1 MTQNSIVSGRLK
13 DMLSVDKKSNPIKL
27 ENVVKSEIVY
37 LLKNYMEINSNDVEF
52 SITLDNENKYNVV
65 LTAKVDRLKQLNFI
79 V

>member
-1 MTQNSIVSGRLK
+1 MQNNVVSARLK

-27 ENVVKSEIVY
+27 ENIVKSEIVY
-37 LLKNYMEINSNDVEF
+37 LLKNYMEINSNDVDF
-52 SITLDNENKYNVV
+52 SITLDGENKYNVV

>member
-1 MTQNSIVSGRLK
+1 MQDSIVGGRLK

>member
-1 MTQNSIVSGRLK
+1 MQNSIVGGRLK